1 MPVTWKL
8 LRIVLLCLLFAHAA
22 SAQAPES
29 PETVVPE
36 AGATEATNTK
46 AAEGELPGPP
56 ESGGLQPSRG
66 EVAVD
71 TATGAVDAATN
82 EVEAPADVE
91 QAAVATQATAAPTQ
105 TAQEPNIAVLPEPP
119 PANSPPV
126 VELLSSGERAQLSSY
141 VDGVITSLRRE
152 HRLSAL
158 TLAVVKDDALWL
170 AQGYGQADLAKDRPV
185 TADQT
190 LFRIGSVSKTFIW
203 TAAMMLV
210 ERGRLDLD
218 ADVNSYLK
226 SVRVNE
232 AFGAPVTVRQL
243 MHHRAGFEDSMRL
256 FAVADDDKR
265 SLSELLAEHQP
276 QRVYAPG
283 LRTSYSN
290 WGAALAAQVVE
301 DVSGEPYGD
310 FLQREILDPL
320 GMTATTWTAPG
331 KLDKATQANLA
342 TGYKRDSGA
351 LDVQG
356 YMQLGAYWPAGGI
369 ASTATDMSR
378 WMRMHLNG
386 GELDAVRLMR
396 AETHDQMWTRAYDD
410 RPGAADVAHGFQD
423 RHYHGLRLLGHGG
436 GTAAFLTQMVLVP
449 ELKLGIFM
457 SQNGTY
463 TRATISELPELIIDQ
478 VHGDSYQPELTV
490 AASEPGILTELN
502 GSYLQNRRVFTS
514 FAAVL
519 ALDATARVNARADDT
534 VLLTVADNT
543 TQYRRVGKER
553 DLFESVDGAR
563 LAFIREGGNVVALA
577 DGSGVHSFE
586 KIGILG
592 NPNTLFG
599 AFAASVLLA
608 FTTLL
613 GFWWRLGRGSKY
625 GEGVAAGLA
634 ATVSLLSSL
643 CVFAFTTVLILLVVN
658 LSNFDLASLA
668 GNYPSEAMMQTHF
681 AGFAVAGAAAAML
694 LALLPAWTAKGWG
707 LWRRLHFSIFALA
720 LALTAYLL
728 WQWRVF
734 GAPVY

>member
-1 MPVTWKL
+1 MSVTRKL

-29 PETVVPE
+29 AEAPVPVPE
-36 AGATEATNTK
+36 ADAT
-46 AAEGELPGPP
+46 AAAAAKTAEEEVPAPAD
-56 ESGGLQPSRG
+56 SGGGKQPSSAD
-66 EVAVD
+66 V
-71 TATGAVDAATN
+71 AVDAATD
-82 EVEAPADVE
+82 AADDPADVG
-91 QAAVATQATAAPTQ
+91 QAAVETATAAAATEA
-105 TAQEPNIAVLPEPP
+105 AQDANIAALPEPP
-119 PANSPPV
+119 PPASPPA

-141 VDGVITSLRRE
+141 VDGVVTSLRRE

-170 AQGYGQADLAKDRPV
+170 AQGYGQADLANDRPV
-185 TADQT
+185 AADQT

-218 ADVNSYLK
+218 TDVNSYLK

-232 AFGAPVTVRQL
+232 AFGAPVTMRQL

-265 SLSELLAEHQP
+265 SLAELLAEHQP

-356 YMQLGAYWPAGGI
+356 YMQIGAYWPAGGI
-369 ASTATDMSR
+369 ASTATDMAR
-378 WMRMHLNG
+378 WMRLHLNG
-386 GELDAVRLMR
+386 GELDGVRLMR
-396 AETHDQMWTRAYDD
+396 AETHAQMWTRAYDD
-410 RPGAADVAHGFQD
+410 RPDAADVAHGFQD
-423 RHYHGLRLLGHGG
+423 RQYHGLRLLGHGG

-457 SQNGTY
+457 SQNGSY
-463 TRATISELPELIIDQ
+463 TRTTINELPELIIDQ
-478 VHGDSYQPELTV
+478 VHGDSYQPELAV

-502 GSYLQNRRVFTS
+502 GSYLPNRRVFTS
-514 FAAVL
+514 FATVFS
-519 ALDATARVNARADDT
+519 LDTIAKVSARADDT
-534 VLLTVADNT
+534 VLLKRGDNA

-553 DLFESVDGAR
+553 DLFESADGDR
-563 LAFIREGGNVVALA
+563 LAFLREGGKVVALA

-586 KIGILG
+586 KVGILG
-592 NPNTLFG
+592 NPNTLLG
-599 AFAASVLLA
+599 AFGVSLLLA
-608 FTTLL
+608 LTTLL

-625 GEGVAAGLA
+625 GEGIAAGLA

-643 CVFAFTTVLILLVVN
+643 CVFGFTTVLILLVVN
-658 LSNFDLASLA
+658 LSNFDLANLA
-668 GNYPSEAMMQTHF
+668 GNYPSEAMMQTHY
-681 AGFAVAGAAAAML
+681 AGFAIAGAAAAML
-694 LALLPAWTAKGWG
+694 LALLVAWTAKGWG